1 MCALPRAK
9 PTADGV
15 CPFRAQYGAWS
26 GDTMNMYL
34 AYCRRIVNDYSL
46 SGRIKNPTGERFN
59 HLQYL
64 AILSLYLTNPHIL
77 HTL

>member
-1 MCALPRAK
+1 MCALPRAV

-15 CPFRAQYGAWS
+15 CPFRAQYGVWS
-26 GDTMNMYL
+26 GDSMNMYRSDL
-34 AYCRRIVNDYSL
+34 GTLQMIILL

>member
-1 MCALPRAK
+1 MKLPKSILCSCPAMASFVVCALPRAK

-15 CPFRAQYGAWS
+15 CHFRAQYGAWS

-46 SGRIKNPTGERFN
+46 SGRMANPTM
-59 HLQYL
+59 
-64 AILSLYLTNPHIL
+64 
-77 HTL
+77 